1 MTKMGPLGRHDGKG
15 IPIRRGCTGKLGVL
29 HSGVCWFYSSVD
41 ARYVAWNDCWPGCG
55 GVMASRWHPG
65 LDPWPHSSMC
75 CKPMIGSETNNHSQ
89 PMRNHYLLL
98 ERDET

>member
-1 MTKMGPLGRHDGKG
+1 MARVFPLDGGALENWAFLGLVPALFHGCTHHCTVGWHDGM
-15 IPIRRGCTGKLGVL
+15 
-29 HSGVCWFYSSVD
+29 
-41 ARYVAWNDCWPGCG
+41 GCG

-89 PMRNHYLLL
+89 PMRNRYLLL

>member
-1 MTKMGPLGRHDGKG
+1 MARVFPLGEGA
-15 IPIRRGCTGKLGVL
+15 LGN
-29 HSGVCWFYSSVD
+29 WAFYTPGSAGSTLPLM
-41 ARYVAWNDCWPGCG
+41 RYVAWNDCWPGCG